1 VRRLSRFQRGVS
13 LAQARTLG
21 SSIEAE
27 RSTVTFDGASP
38 GRPRRHRPLGFGIT
52 LAALVVGALIV
63 RLWGVRHGLPFVY
76 NVDEGAHFVP
86 RAIGMFGHS
95 ANPGYFINP
104 PAFTYLLHAIFAI
117 RWGGD
122 RDAVTAA
129 FALDP
134 STAFTLARVAS
145 ATLGAAAVALLAI
158 AGARFAGPRAGLVA
172 GAVMALAFLPVHYSH
187 LALNDVPA
195 LMPICLALV
204 GVAGIYRNGRMREYT
219 LAGVALGLGCA
230 TKYTAGIIVV
240 SLLAAAVVSRAGGRR
255 EARIRGVA
263 VAAACAVGAFL
274 LANPYSVL
282 DARAFLGGLH
292 KQSSTAG
299 EVGGKLGL
307 EQRSP
312 LLYYIGTL
320 TWGLGWLPSLAAAG
334 GAARLL
340 LRDRRLAAVLVPP
353 PLLFLVYMGIQGRFF
368 ARWMLP
374 IYPLLCLLAAV
385 GAVWAADWVAARVR
399 RGWSG
404 TWVPAA
410 AAAVLLCAQG
420 AVLVVHNDA
429 VLTRRD
435 TRQIARDW
443 MKAHVPVGS
452 RVVVEPVVPQQW
464 VSDPGHAS
472 RTVTGDRWL
481 KWLTGRF
488 RGHSVKLEDFERTT
502 RPALLARY
510 RRAGYCWVLTGST
523 QYGRA
528 NVDPGRVPAA
538 IRYYEQLRRGSK
550 VVFRTRPYGPS
561 DQVRFSFDGPFDY
574 HPLRYRRPGPEIV
587 IYRLNDCTP
596 RIG

>member
-1 VRRLSRFQRGVS
+1 LSRFQRGVS

-27 RSTVTFDGASP
+27 RSTVTFDGVPAGP
-38 GRPRRHRPLGFGIT
+38 PRSRRRVGFGIT
-52 LAALVVGALIV
+52 LAALVAAALIV

-95 ANPGYFINP
+95 RNPGYFINP

-122 RDAVTAA
+122 RDAVTGA

-158 AGARFAGPRAGLVA
+158 AGARLAGSRVGLVA
-172 GAVMALAFLPVHYSH
+172 GAVMALAFLPVRYSH

-204 GVAGIYRNGRMREYT
+204 GVAGIYRNGRMREYA

-230 TKYTAGIIVV
+230 TKYTAGVIVV
-240 SLLAAAVVSRAGGRR
+240 SLVAAAVVSRAGGRR

-263 VAAACAVGAFL
+263 VATACAVGAFL

-282 DARAFLGGLH
+282 DAHAFLAGLH
-292 KQSSTAG
+292 KQSATAG

-312 LLYYIGTL
+312 LLYYLGTL
-320 TWGLGWLPSLAAAG
+320 TWGLGWLPSLAAVG

-340 LRDRRLAAVLVPP
+340 LRDRRLAAVLVPA
-353 PLLFLVYMGIQGRFF
+353 PLIFLLYMGSQGRFY
-368 ARWMLP
+368 ARWILP

-385 GAVWAADWVAARVR
+385 GALWAADWVAGRLR
-399 RGWSG
+399 RRWSG

-410 AAAVLLCAQG
+410 MAAVLLCAQG

-429 VLTRRD
+429 LLTRRD

-488 RGHSVKLEDFERTT
+488 RGRSVKLEDYERTT
-502 RPALLARY
+502 RPTLLARY
-510 RRAGYCWVLTGST
+510 RREGYCWVVTGST

-528 NVDPGRVPAA
+528 YVDPGRAPAA
-538 IRYYEQLRRGSK
+538 IRYYKQLRSGSK
-550 VVFRTRPYGPS
+550 VVFRTRPYGPREPE
-561 DQVRFSFDGPFDY
+561 RFSFDGPFDY

-596 RIG
+596 SIG